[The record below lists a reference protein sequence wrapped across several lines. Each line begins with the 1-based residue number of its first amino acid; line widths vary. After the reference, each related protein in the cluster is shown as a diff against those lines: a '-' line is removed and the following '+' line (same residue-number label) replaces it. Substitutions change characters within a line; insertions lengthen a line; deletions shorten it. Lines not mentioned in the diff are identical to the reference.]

1 MKGNFDSGFD
11 EDEVDELSNSG
22 VSTVNS
28 AKIKHHTAKDHH
40 HHYDVKLLLERVKVL
55 ESENSKLAQEALDSH
70 KSFNNYLKSN
80 DTTAV
85 LKNLVQQLS
94 NISRSYE
101 RCVSY
106 GYHSDDHLNK
116 SSLSD
121 TTSPSPDEIDKGI
134 PINNVS
140 TVNTK
145 KLNIPVPPLFRN
157 PQLKSPLRQCHDM
170 RLNEWL
176 TRNGF
181 DEEAKNAIDIAD
193 FTYEDLIY
201 FSDKDDI
208 LRLGLRAGTGVR
220 LWKLILA
227 HRKKFVTYQSE
238 IRGEQFSNGFS
249 NEIGSNNNSYDSTS
263 STTTS
268 NSSYETCNSDNMA
281 TTQ

>member
-1 MKGNFDSGFD
+1 MKANFDSGFD

-28 AKIKHHTAKDHH
+28 AKIKHHTAKDH
-40 HHYDVKLLLERVKVL
+40 YDIKLLLEQVKVL
-55 ESENSKLAQEALDSH
+55 KSENSKLIQEVLDSH

-80 DTTAV
+80 DTTTVSDV

-94 NISRSYE
+94 NISRNFE
-101 RCVSY
+101 RSISY

-116 SSLSD
+116 SLSD
-121 TTSPSPDEIDKGI
+121 ATSPSPDEIDKGI

-140 TVNTK
+140 TVNSK

-176 TRNGF
+176 GRNGF
-181 DEEAKNAIDIAD
+181 DDEAKHAIDIAD
-193 FTYEDLIY
+193 FTYEDLLY
-201 FSDKDDI
+201 FTDKDDI

-227 HRKKFVTYQSE
+227 HRKRFGTYQSE